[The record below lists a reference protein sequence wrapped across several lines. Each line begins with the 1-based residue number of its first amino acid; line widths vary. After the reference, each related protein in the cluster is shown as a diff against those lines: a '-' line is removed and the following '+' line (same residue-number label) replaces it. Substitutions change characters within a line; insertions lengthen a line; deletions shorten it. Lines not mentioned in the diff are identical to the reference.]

1 MSFEAFSINLR
12 GENMIYRGDISEKEL
27 MDDFNEYNKKNNI
40 YSNCIRI
47 IENISNII
55 KDDEKSKTNKNFIL
69 LSSLCYI
76 NPFIKYNNNRLDD
89 IKTCDELFRYISKY
103 NKNTYEKFITNII
116 LNLTNE
122 KNIKELN
129 INDKY
134 LVYYRNFIKERS
146 LILSNMYIPI
156 TKYTLED
163 IEKISNI
170 NYDSNTNYEKKLQ
183 NKIYQCIH
191 NHKIQ

>member
-89 IKTCDELFRYISKY
+89 IKMCDELFRYISKY

-170 NYDSNTNYEKKLQ
+170 NYDSITNYEKKLQ